1 MELIFA
7 LTAIICTVYA
17 TVTDIRNRWVP
28 DFINYFMIFFG
39 VGGHII
45 YSITTANIWPAI
57 ASIAA
62 ALIFYAIALVMFHS
76 GAWGGGDA
84 KLLIGLGALLPTF
97 PVTLATNF
105 TRIAP
110 WPFGRYFRA
119 SL

>member
-28 DFINYFMIFFG
+28 DFINYFMIFFD

-62 ALIFYAIALVMFHS
+62 A
-76 GAWGGGDA
+76 
-84 KLLIGLGALLPTF
+84 
-97 PVTLATNF
+97 
-105 TRIAP
+105 
-110 WPFGRYFRA
+110 
-119 SL
+119 